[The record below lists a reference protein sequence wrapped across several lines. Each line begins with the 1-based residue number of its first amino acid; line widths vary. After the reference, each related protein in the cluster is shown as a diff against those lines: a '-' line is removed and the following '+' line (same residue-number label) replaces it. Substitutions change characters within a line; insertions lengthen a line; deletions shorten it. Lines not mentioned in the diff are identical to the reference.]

1 MSNSKKLIV
10 AMLVIVIIIIAIIT
24 FLLIYLN
31 SGKIF
36 YGIDEEGDLEQYI
49 PEEKVKIVT
58 NRSDFYKIENCI
70 NKYYVYYARNV

>member
-1 MSNSKKLIV
+1 LSNSKKL
-10 AMLVIVIIIIAIIT
+10 VIVMLIVVTIIIAIIV

-36 YGIDEEGDLEQYI
+36 YGIDEVGDNTPYI
-49 PEEKVKIVT
+49 AEEKVKVVT
-58 NRSDFYKIENCI
+58 NRNDFYTVENCI